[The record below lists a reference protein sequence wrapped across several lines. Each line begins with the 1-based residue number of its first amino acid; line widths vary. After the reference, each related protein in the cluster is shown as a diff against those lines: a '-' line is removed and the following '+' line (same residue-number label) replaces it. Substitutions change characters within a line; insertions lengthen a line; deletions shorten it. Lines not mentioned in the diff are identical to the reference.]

1 MRVVMTMMV
10 RDEIDIIDEQ
20 IAFHL
25 AAGVDFVVA
34 TDHQSVDGT
43 TEVLE
48 HYARQGVLHL
58 LRVTSATKRKSE
70 RFTRMARMAAVD
82 FEADWVIN
90 SDADEFWW
98 PWGGNLKEVLAEI
111 PERYGIVHTF
121 VRPFLPRPGDGPFAE
136 RMTVRLAPA
145 APINSP
151 FSPFRVNVR
160 LVHRAAEDVIVGDGN
175 ASIRASTLAPLRGW
189 SPVEVLHFPV
199 RSFKQFERKFLT
211 HYETSGERRRGDHVR
226 AYEAARAGRLHDLY
240 DEICVDDERLR
251 QGLEEGSL
259 AIDSR
264 MRDAFRTLAGD
275 PASLRFPRRHAL
287 EVAGYAIDG
296 AVLEAGEQVRL
307 LRRVDELGQ
316 RLVDLERRR
325 MPWLSRLSPQT
336 AGR

>member
-1 MRVVMTMMV
+1 MTMMV

-48 HYARQGVLHL
+48 RYARQGVLHL
-58 LRVTSATKRKSE
+58 VRVTSATKRKSE
-70 RFTRMARMAAVD
+70 RFTRMARMAAAD
-82 FEADWVIN
+82 FGADWVIN

-98 PWGGNLKEVLAEI
+98 PWGGNLKDVLTEI
-111 PERYGIVHTF
+111 PEPYGIVHTF

-136 RMTVRLAPA
+136 RMTARLAPS

-160 LVHRAAEDVIVGDGN
+160 LLHRAAEDVIVGDGN
-175 ASIRASTLAPLRGW
+175 ASVRASALTPLRGW

-199 RSFKQFERKFLT
+199 RSLEQFERKFLT

-251 QGLEEGSL
+251 RGLEEGSL

-264 MRDAFRTLAGD
+264 IRDALRTLAVD
-275 PASLRFPRRHAL
+275 PASLRFPPRQAL
-287 EVAGYAIDG
+287 DAVSYAIDG
-296 AVLEAGEQVRL
+296 AVLEEGELVRL
-307 LRRVDELGQ
+307 LRRVDALGP
-316 RLVDLERRR
+316 RLGDLERSRT
-325 MPWLSRLSPQT
+325 PSLSRLSSQK
-336 AGR
+336 ASR

>member
-1 MRVVMTMMV
+1 MTMMV

-25 AAGVDFVVA
+25 AAGVDYVVA

-48 HYARQGVLHL
+48 RYAREGVLHL

-70 RFTRMARMAAVD
+70 RFTRMARMAAAD
-82 FEADWVIN
+82 FGADWVIN

-98 PWGGNLKEVLAEI
+98 PWGGNLKDVLAEI
-111 PERYGIVHTF
+111 PERYGIAHTF
-121 VRPFLPRPGDGPFAE
+121 VRPFLPRPGHGPFAE
-136 RMTVRLAPA
+136 RMTVRFAPA

-160 LVHRAAEDVIVGDGN
+160 LLHRAAEDVVVGDGN
-175 ASIRASTLAPLRGW
+175 ASVRASALTPLRGW

-211 HYETSGERRRGDHVR
+211 HYRTSGERRRGDHVR
-226 AYEAARAGRLHDLY
+226 AYEAAQAGRLHDLY

-251 QGLEEGSL
+251 RGLEEGSL

-264 MRDAFRTLAGD
+264 MRDALRTLAAD
-275 PASLRFPRRHAL
+275 PGSLRFPRRQAL
-287 EVAGYAIDG
+287 DAVSYAIDS
-296 AVLEAGEQVRL
+296 AVLEAGELVRL
-307 LRRVDELGQ
+307 LRRVDELGP
-316 RLVDLERRR
+316 RLGDQERRR
-325 MPWLSRLSPQT
+325 TPLLSRLSPQK
-336 AGR
+336 ASR